1 MLAVLVTA
9 ISTWLLILLMDV
21 VNLGGFLLEG
31 TVAVLGGAAVGLL
44 IPWILIRRRRNAA
57 KA

>member
-44 IPWILIRRRRNAA
+44 IPWILLRRRRNAA

>member
-1 MLAVLVTA
+1 MVAVLVTA
-9 ISTWLLILLMDV
+9 VATWLMILLMDV

-44 IPWILIRRRRNAA
+44 IPWLLVRRRRNAT
-57 KA
+57 

>member
-44 IPWILIRRRRNAA
+44 IPWILIRRRRRDRV
-57 KA
+57 

>member
-44 IPWILIRRRRNAA
+44 IPWILLRRRRNSA

>member
-9 ISTWLLILLMDV
+9 VSTWLLILLMDV

-44 IPWILIRRRRNAA
+44 IPWILIRRRR
-57 KA
+57 KDRV